1 MFLDSIFKNNKAV
14 DVEIQPRTQS
24 ITNGVLGAVTYTTTS
39 TVKGIFWRG
48 SMAQAVVNEKYKTEI
63 DGVVIVKPGVSIA
76 DTDRVKIGT
85 IQYSVIYADDVAGQ
99 GKVLVI
105 PVKKV

>member
-1 MFLDSIFKNNKAV
+1 MFLDSIFKNNKTV
-14 DVEIQPRTQS
+14 DVEIQPRTQT
-24 ITNGVLGAVTYTTTS
+24 IINGVLGPVTYTTNK

-48 SMAQAVVNEKYKTEI
+48 SMAESIVGERFKTEI
-63 DGVVIVKPGVSIA
+63 DGVVIVKPGIVIA
-76 DTDRVKIGT
+76 DTDRVKIGA

-99 GKVLVI
+99 GKVIVI

>member
-1 MFLDSIFKNNKAV
+1 MLNGIFSRNKAV

-24 ITNGVLGAVTYTTTS
+24 ITNGVLGPVTYTTS
-39 TVKGIFWRG
+39 NTVKGIFWKG
-48 SMAQAVVNEKYKTEI
+48 SMAQSVVNEKYKTEV

-85 IQYSVIYADDVAGQ
+85 VQYSVIYADDIAGQ
-99 GKVLVI
+99 GKVLMI

>member
-1 MFLDSIFKNNKAV
+1 MLNGIFSRNKTV

-24 ITNGVLGAVTYTTTS
+24 IMNGVLGAVTYTTTS
-39 TVKGIFWRG
+39 IVKGIFWKG
-48 SMAQAVVNEKYKTEI
+48 SMAQSVVDEKYKTEV

-85 IQYSVIYADDVAGQ
+85 VQYSVIYADDIAGQ
-99 GKVLVI
+99 GKVLMI

>member
-1 MFLDSIFKNNKAV
+1 MLESIFQNNKTV

-48 SMAQAVVNEKYKTEI
+48 SMAQAVVNEKYKTEV

-85 IQYSVIYADDVAGQ
+85 VQYSVIYADDIAGQ
-99 GKVLVI
+99 GKVLMI

>member
-1 MFLDSIFKNNKAV
+1 MLNGIFSRNKTV

-24 ITNGVLGAVTYTTTS
+24 ITNGVLGAVTYTTNK

-48 SMAQAVVNEKYKTEI
+48 STAQAVVNEKYKTEV

-85 IQYSVIYADDVAGQ
+85 VQYSVIYADDIAGQ
-99 GKVLVI
+99 GKVLMI

>member
-1 MFLDSIFKNNKAV
+1 MFLDSVFKNNKTV
-14 DVEIQPRTQS
+14 NVEIQPRTQS
-24 ITNGVLGAVTYTTTS
+24 IVNGVLGPVTYTTNK

-48 SMAQAVVNEKYKTEI
+48 SMAESIVGEKFKTQV
-63 DGVVIVKPGVSIA
+63 DGVIIVKPGIVIA
-76 DTDRVKIGT
+76 DTDRVKIGA

>member
-1 MFLDSIFKNNKAV
+1 MLNGIFSRNKTV

-24 ITNGVLGAVTYTTTS
+24 ITNGVLGPVTYTTNK

-48 SMAQAVVNEKYKTEI
+48 SMAESIVGERFKTEI
-63 DGVVIVKPGVSIA
+63 DGVVIVKPGIVIA
-76 DTDRVKIGT
+76 DTDRVKIGA
-85 IQYSVIYADDVAGQ
+85 IQYSVIYADDIAGQ
-99 GKVLVI
+99 GKVLMI

>member
-1 MFLDSIFKNNKAV
+1 MLNGIFSRNKTV

-24 ITNGVLGAVTYTTTS
+24 ITNGVLGPVTYTTNK

-48 SMAQAVVNEKYKTEI
+48 SMAQAVVNEKYKTEV
-63 DGVVIVKPGVSIA
+63 DGVVIVKPGIAIA

-85 IQYSVIYADDVAGQ
+85 VQYSVIYADDIAGQ
-99 GKVLVI
+99 GKVLMI

>member
-1 MFLDSIFKNNKAV
+1 MLNGIFSRNKTV
-14 DVEIQPRTQS
+14 DVEIQPRTQT
-24 ITNGVLGAVTYTTTS
+24 IINGVLGPVTYTTNK

-48 SMAQAVVNEKYKTEI
+48 SMAESIVGERFKTEV

-85 IQYSVIYADDVAGQ
+85 VQYSVIYADDVAGQ
-99 GKVLVI
+99 GKVIVI

>member
-1 MFLDSIFKNNKAV
+1 MLNGIFSRNKTV

-48 SMAQAVVNEKYKTEI
+48 SMAQAVVNEKYKTEV

-85 IQYSVIYADDVAGQ
+85 VQYSVIYADDIAGQ
-99 GKVLVI
+99 GKVLMI

>member
-1 MFLDSIFKNNKAV
+1 MLNGIFSRNKTV

-39 TVKGIFWRG
+39 IVKGIFWKG
-48 SMAQAVVNEKYKTEI
+48 SMAQSVVDEKYKTEV

-85 IQYSVIYADDVAGQ
+85 VQYSVIYADDIAGQ
-99 GKVLVI
+99 GKVLMI

>member
-1 MFLDSIFKNNKAV
+1 MLESIFQNNKTV

-63 DGVVIVKPGVSIA
+63 DGLIIVKPGVSIA

-85 IQYSVIYADDVAGQ
+85 VQYSVIYADDIAGQ
-99 GKVLVI
+99 GKVLMI

>member
-1 MFLDSIFKNNKAV
+1 MINGIFSRNKTV

>member
-14 DVEIQPRTQS
+14 DVEIQPRTQT
-24 ITNGVLGAVTYTTTS
+24 ITNGVLGPITYNTTK

-48 SMAQAVVNEKYKTEI
+48 SMAESIVGERFKTEI
-63 DGVVIVKPGVSIA
+63 DGVVIVKPGIVIA
-76 DTDRVKIGT
+76 DTDRVKIGA
-85 IQYSVIYADDVAGQ
+85 IQYSVIYADDIAGQ
-99 GKVLVI
+99 GKVLMI

>member
-14 DVEIQPRTQS
+14 DVEIQPRTQT
-24 ITNGVLGAVTYTTTS
+24 IINGVLGPVTYTTNK

-48 SMAQAVVNEKYKTEI
+48 SMAESIVGERFKTEI
-63 DGVVIVKPGVSIA
+63 DGVVIVKPGIVIA
-76 DTDRVKIGT
+76 DTDRVKIGA

-99 GKVLVI
+99 GKVIVI